1 MGRNQE
7 KAQRVLRDPQ
17 ESRVERL
24 FHSMA
29 AVMLSLVGMHY
40 VPSLQH
46 VPWSPL
52 PALQVQI
59 ATTPRLAAA
68 ASGSGRFVAA
78 PRMNLIDT
86 LARRG
91 TEAESEVN
99 NAFYSPDLNAERVDA
114 YKVRVERI
122 NAMEDAIEQ
131 LDDTDLAAKTAE
143 FRKRLQAG
151 ETEDGM
157 LEEVFAV
164 VREAAWRTLE
174 LRHYDVQ
181 LVGAMALND
190 GMLAQMG
197 TGEGKTLV
205 ATCAIYLNA
214 LSGKGAFVVTVN
226 DYLARRDSELMGQVY
241 SFLGLRVGLLQ
252 QGMNTAQRKA
262 AYSADVTYVTNSELG
277 FDYLRDHLAMTPA
290 EVVLPPTLNFC
301 VIDEGDSVLVDEA
314 RVPLIISGRTDAPVE
329 KYEACAKLAAT
340 LIPGEHYDVFE
351 KEQTIGLKEA
361 GTKYCEE
368 ALQVDDLYDPTNPWA
383 SYVSNSIKAKEL
395 FMKEKEYIV
404 KDGEAL
410 IVDEFSGR
418 VMDGRRWG
426 DGLHQAIEAKESLT
440 VQPETEVVAAVT
452 YQSLFRR
459 FDVLSSMSGTAIT
472 EAEEFA
478 TIYKLDVLTV
488 PPVLPRQRVD
498 LPNAVYK
505 SVKGKSNAALDELM
519 GMHRSGRPVLVGT
532 TSVEASQ
539 AFSDKLRALEVKHE
553 VLNAKPES
561 IQREAEIIGQAGR
574 KGAVTI
580 ATNMA
585 GRGTDILL
593 GGSPSAMARLRVR
606 EALAAAAAIPVP
618 TVASD
623 FYPCDLNEDSKQ
635 WLADAAA
642 QYATEVQVA
651 AIKAATA
658 SDAPAPSGEDALAE
672 NLRNLDEMLAV
683 ASSAVPVI
691 EGSATDLAREAY
703 ESIKELF
710 DGALADE
717 KLEVAQLGGLHVIGT
732 NLHDSRRVDDQLR
745 GRSGR
750 QGDPGST
757 HFFLSLEDR
766 IFRIFGGDKVKGVLD
781 FLRVPEDQEV
791 TSERVTETVKDVQEK
806 VERYYYELRKGLFS
820 FDEVLAVQREAT
832 YRERD
837 ATLMADADASL
848 ERVRQDSAEVVRD
861 IFRANWKADLAAAD
875 GELASTLL
883 TKLEQFFP
891 QLPITV
897 AELSVPR
904 ADAEAAAVAAATKA
918 VDEKAA
924 ALDGIKAGLGFESA
938 RYLSLMQRDNLWKS
952 HMKAMGFVK
961 DFAGLKVYAQ
971 QDPLDV
977 YREEGLKLFEK
988 MQVALRQNTVFSFFA
1003 YQPK

>member
-1 MGRNQE
+1 
-7 KAQRVLRDPQ
+7 
-17 ESRVERL
+17 
-24 FHSMA
+24 
-29 AVMLSLVGMHY
+29 MLLGFLVTGY
-40 VPSLQH
+40 V
-46 VPWSPL
+46 
-52 PALQVQI
+52 PALQSLPYTPPQLSVPML
-59 ATTPRLAAA
+59 ATPRLAAA
-68 ASGSGRFVAA
+68 APLGIASIRHQPAV
-78 PRMNLIDT
+78 RMALIDT

-91 TEAESEVN
+91 TEEEMEVN
-99 NAFYSPDLNAERVDA
+99 NNFYNTEQNEERVA
-114 YKVRVERI
+114 EYRARVERV
-122 NAMEDAIEQ
+122 NDLEDAIEE
-131 LDDTDLAAKTAE
+131 LDDEQLAAKTQE
-143 FRKRLQAG
+143 FQQRLQAG
-151 ETEDGM
+151 ESEDDI
-157 LEEVFAV
+157 LEEAFAV

-181 LVGAMALND
+181 LIGAMALND
-190 GMLAQMG
+190 GLLAQMG

-205 ATCAIYLNA
+205 ATCAVYLNA

-241 SFLGLRVGLLQ
+241 SFLGLKVGLVQ
-252 QGMNTAQRKA
+252 QGMDSKQRQA
-262 AYSADVTYVTNSELG
+262 AYASDVTYVTNSELG
-277 FDYLRDHLAMTPA
+277 FDYLRDHLAMVPS

-301 VIDEGDSVLVDEA
+301 VIDEGDSVLIDEA
-314 RVPLIISGRTDAPVE
+314 RVPLIISGRTDAIVT

-340 LIPGEHYDVFE
+340 MLPTEHYDVFE
-351 KEQTIGLKEA
+351 KEQTIGLTEK

-368 ALQVDDLYDPTNPWA
+368 ALLVPDLYDPTNPWA
-383 SYVSNSIKAKEL
+383 SYVSNALKAKEL
-395 FMKEKEYIV
+395 FVKEKAYIV
-404 KDGEAL
+404 KGGEAL

-426 DGLHQAIEAKESLT
+426 DGLHQAIEAKEGLE
-440 VQPETEVVAAVT
+440 VQPETEVIASVT

-459 FDVLSSMSGTAIT
+459 FKTLSSMSGTAIT

-478 TIYKLDVLTV
+478 TIYKLQVLTV

-498 LPNAVYK
+498 LPSAVYK

-532 TSVEASQ
+532 TSVEASE
-539 AFSDKLRALEVKHE
+539 AFSKKLQTLDVKHE

-561 IQREAEIIGQAGR
+561 IQREAEIVAQAGR

-593 GGSPSAMARLRVR
+593 GGSPAAMARLRVR
-606 EALAAAAAIPVP
+606 QALADAVALQIPNVAA
-618 TVASD
+618 D
-623 FYPCDLNEDSKQ
+623 FYPCDLPEEAIQ
-635 WLADAAA
+635 WLDDAAA
-642 QYATEVQVA
+642 QYAIEARPRVLQ
-651 AIKAATA
+651 ATA
-658 SDAPAPSGEDALAE
+658 AAASEAESAGGDGEAPNANSPLAE
-672 NLRNLDEMLAV
+672 VLRELDEMLAI
-683 ASSAVPVI
+683 ASSAVPVV

-703 ESIKELF
+703 EAVKTAYDE
-710 DGALADE
+710 ALVE
-717 KLEVAQLGGLHVIGT
+717 EREEVAMLGGLHVIGT

-766 IFRIFGGDKVKGVLD
+766 IFRIFGADKVKTALD
-781 FLRVPEDQEV
+781 FLRVPEDQALE
-791 TSERVTETVKDVQEK
+791 SERVANVVKDVQER

-837 ATLMADADASL
+837 RVLHADVKAAMASM
-848 ERVRQDSAEVVRD
+848 QDSCGAVVHD
-861 IFRANWKADLAAAD
+861 IFEANWKAEGAADAELAAVM
-875 GELASTLL
+875 L
-883 TKLEQFFP
+883 TKLKQFFP
-891 QLPITV
+891 QLTLTADQLSTTRAA
-897 AELSVPR
+897 AE
-904 ADAEAAAVAAATKA
+904 EAAVAAS
-918 VDEKAA
+918 AA
-924 ALDGIKAGLGFESA
+924 ALEQKSAALDDVRDGLAFESV
-938 RYLSLMQRDNLWKS
+938 RYLSLVQMDNLWKA

-971 QDPLDV
+971 LDPLDV
-977 YREEGLKLFEK
+977 YREEGLKLYEK

-1003 YQPK
+1003 YSPK